1 MTWEETFAI
10 RRGPHE
16 AKSRIIAS
24 ATGEIN
30 WLRSFDE
37 PGVQAELVEGGD
49 WRA

>member
-1 MTWEETFAI
+1 MTWVETFAI

-30 WLRSFDE
+30 WLRPFDA
-37 PGVQAELVEGGD
+37 PGVHPEP
-49 WRA
+49 